1 MLRVYLDQNQWV
13 YLAQARTGRPQGAGF
28 LEAYEAAKT
37 AVQAGTASFP
47 LSAAHY
53 IETHKRADA
62 DSRLDL
68 ARTMLELS
76 ELDAIAPPHVIVPH
90 EIEVALIKVLGLPN
104 ELPGPLKVFGH
115 GANHALATTMFSY
128 LPPEE
133 MAWLTLRPDS
143 RKLATA
149 IGQAHLELFTLA
161 DHLPVG
167 RDMRMK
173 LNGHMRLTGDEFV
186 SGQNSVRDSLAEIGR
201 HRLGH
206 LMTGTAIV
214 DILDPLEE
222 AAHGLGVDLNRL
234 YDRGREALEPLIDA
248 MPSRWV
254 ERELR
259 RLRQSNPQKRWEGND
274 LNDVTALA
282 ISVPYCDVVITER
295 GWSAM
300 INDGKVN
307 KRFDTRVLADL
318 RRLPEVLDSPSPLL
332 DRP

>member
-1 MLRVYLDQNQWV
+1 
-13 YLAQARTGRPQGAGF
+13 
-28 LEAYEAAKT
+28 
-37 AVQAGTASFP
+37 
-47 LSAAHY
+47 
-53 IETHKRADA
+53 
-62 DSRLDL
+62 
-68 ARTMLELS
+68 
-76 ELDAIAPPHVIVPH
+76 
-90 EIEVALIKVLGLPN
+90 
-104 ELPGPLKVFGH
+104 
-115 GANHALATTMFSY
+115 
-128 LPPEE
+128 
-133 MAWLTLRPDS
+133 
-143 RKLATA
+143 
-149 IGQAHLELFTLA
+149 
-161 DHLPVG
+161 
-167 RDMRMK
+167 
-173 LNGHMRLTGDEFV
+173 
-186 SGQNSVRDSLAEIGR
+186 
-201 HRLGH
+201 
-206 LMTGTAIV
+206 
-214 DILDPLEE
+214 
-222 AAHGLGVDLNRL
+222 LGVDLNRL